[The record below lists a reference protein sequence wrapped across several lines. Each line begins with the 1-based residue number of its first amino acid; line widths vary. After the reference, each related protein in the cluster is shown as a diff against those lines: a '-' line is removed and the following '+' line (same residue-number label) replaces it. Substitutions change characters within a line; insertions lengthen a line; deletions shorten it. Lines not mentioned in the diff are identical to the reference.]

1 MIYSQTLSYTW
12 HSESGKSR
20 DIQQIT
26 LRVSALITMK
36 HKITP
41 HPKLTLVE
49 ECLFI
54 ESEDLSM
61 KEFGFLIEAIIQD
74 DVHLI
79 EKELST
85 ADVKTRNKLLN
96 GQFKPCD
103 NLERL
108 GIQKDQHYFF
118 SQCLLMRPWSIAGAY
133 SATKT
138 LEIFIKYGAD
148 VFQRDI
154 HNTNILH
161 AMANVA
167 FLFPQQEEAL
177 VKTYKHLKSL
187 LSIDAIRE
195 LLHME
200 DENGLRP
207 IELASHVGCF
217 GFFQALFETEGVYLT
232 KEESQGILKVQWFD
246 VTDYESTKPG
256 NRRLVSPLTL
266 ATFVDTK
273 AVSNP
278 SCKKFFSSDLL
289 KTWVR
294 MKFKSNIF
302 NLILWFLT
310 RLVTLSL
317 IFTYDY
323 IGGWN
328 DMSKTM
334 KLSRLRRSN
343 PLNDTFLEDYSC
355 FVKNT
360 ALHSGKVYSVMGSS
374 ILAISILIV
383 VVDIVELG
391 RVLRLNQS
399 WRLKIPTG
407 RKKVLVNILFY
418 RMAQFLMASTLIA
431 TFCIQY
437 YSMYAKVSVPKIVTD
452 MIYALCIISTV
463 WSFLYF
469 TQPLPF
475 IGSFVIAV
483 QRMLG
488 DIFKF
493 AILFAIFL
501 VPFGLCFQRLVI
513 QNAKG
518 DCPREF
524 ANNSEIIYSI
534 FSILFNMVNFTQMNL
549 DSTAGIYTF
558 HIIFIFLTSILLLNF
573 LIANFS
579 NSAGFVSEHA
589 VIIHT
594 IQNLSVVW
602 PCEDRLASVFPCLI
616 HMQHTK
622 SFVYDKIKDRFY
634 ITRVQLKC
642 KGIHSKVP
650 WHI

>member
-1 MIYSQTLSYTW
+1 
-12 HSESGKSR
+12 
-20 DIQQIT
+20 
-26 LRVSALITMK
+26 
-36 HKITP
+36 
-41 HPKLTLVE
+41 
-49 ECLFI
+49 
-54 ESEDLSM
+54 
-61 KEFGFLIEAIIQD
+61 
-74 DVHLI
+74 
-79 EKELST
+79 
-85 ADVKTRNKLLN
+85 
-96 GQFKPCD
+96 
-103 NLERL
+103 
-108 GIQKDQHYFF
+108 
-118 SQCLLMRPWSIAGAY
+118 
-133 SATKT
+133 
-138 LEIFIKYGAD
+138 
-148 VFQRDI
+148 
-154 HNTNILH
+154 
-161 AMANVA
+161 
-167 FLFPQQEEAL
+167 
-177 VKTYKHLKSL
+177 
-187 LSIDAIRE
+187 
-195 LLHME
+195 
-200 DENGLRP
+200 
-207 IELASHVGCF
+207 
-217 GFFQALFETEGVYLT
+217 
-232 KEESQGILKVQWFD
+232 
-246 VTDYESTKPG
+246 
-256 NRRLVSPLTL
+256 
-266 ATFVDTK
+266 
-273 AVSNP
+273 
-278 SCKKFFSSDLL
+278 
-289 KTWVR
+289 
-294 MKFKSNIF
+294 
-302 NLILWFLT
+302 
-310 RLVTLSL
+310 
-317 IFTYDY
+317 
-323 IGGWN
+323 
-328 DMSKTM
+328 MSKAM
-334 KLSRLRRSN
+334 KLFRLRRAN

-374 ILAISILIV
+374 ILAISVLIV
-383 VVDIVELG
+383 VIDIVELG
-391 RVLRLNQS
+391 RVVRLNQS

-437 YSMYAKVSVPKIVTD
+437 YSMYAEVSVPKIVTD

-483 QRMLG
+483 QRMLS

-534 FSILFNMVNFTQMNL
+534 FSILFNMVNFSQMNL

-642 KGIHSKVP
+642 KGIH
-650 WHI
+650 